1 MATPKFWVRD
11 PDQVNLVI
19 GAIVIDSGFA
29 DGSQIKIEAAGDSF
43 KLKKGIR
50 GDVAR
55 SKTNDRTGTITFRL
69 MASSPFN
76 AVLSAQ
82 HNNDVAKPNGAGVV
96 AAMVQDKNGASLDVA
111 SKAWLRKIPPQ
122 DYAEEDTPVEW
133 VLDCA
138 DLKRMIGGNG

>member
-1 MATPKFWVRD
+1 MAQFYVRD

-29 DGSQIKIEAAGDSF
+29 EGSQIKIENAGDSF

-55 SKTNDRTGTITFRL
+55 SKTLDKTGTITFRL

-96 AAMVQDKNGASLDVA
+96 AATVQDKNGASLDTA
-111 SKAWLRKIPPQ
+111 SKAWLRKMPAQ
-122 DYAEEDTPVEW
+122 DYAEEDTAVEW

-138 DLKRMIGGNG
+138 DLKRLIGGNG